1 MWYNGEHMVLYT
13 DFNPQSLAFLTLMV
27 MGISD
32 LVVPGLGLGG
42 SVISAFTGR
51 KLRKSQEEL
60 NKSQAGLAKQQS
72 KLAKQRGK
80 RETSLFDTATPII
93 GQLIPQLQA
102 LLTGDRDALTQRF
115 APSLQ
120 ALTAQR
126 ESAQQRIQQSGVQ
139 GGASV
144 QAGLELEKAAF
155 GERSRLLSSAPAE
168 AQAGLTQM
176 LQLLF
181 GAAGQQ
187 ASAGTA
193 AAGIA
198 GAATQSAIEGTA
210 LQQAGNQGF
219 FDSLVS
225 GASTFGRSLFSPKV
239 PNAPSGTISSLVP
252 GGPPN
257 TGAQL
262 PNPTPMTA
270 GSIGG
275 LLSPQPPKARRGTF

>member
-1 MWYNGEHMVLYT
+1 MVLFT
-13 DFNPQSLAFLTLMV
+13 DLTPATIALLTLTV
-27 MGISD
+27 MGIAD
-32 LVVPGLGLGG
+32 LVVPGMGLAG
-42 SVISAFTGR
+42 SIIGAFTGR
-51 KLRKSQEEL
+51 KLRKTQEEL
-60 NKSQAGLAKQQS
+60 NKAQAGLARSQT
-72 KLAKQRGK
+72 KLSKQRGK
-80 RETSLFDTATPII
+80 RETSLFDTAQPII

-102 LLTGDRDALTQRF
+102 LLTGDREALTQRF

-120 ALTAQR
+120 ALTSQR
-126 ESAQQRIQQSGVQ
+126 EGAQQRIEQSGPQ

-155 GERSRLLSSAPAE
+155 GERSRLLASAPAE

-187 ASAGTA
+187 ASASSS

-198 GAATQSAIEGTA
+198 GAANQSAIEGVA

-219 FDSLVS
+219 FDALVT
-225 GASTFGRSLFSPKV
+225 GASGFGRSLFNPGGV
-239 PNAPSGTISSLVP
+239 PNAPGGNIGLVA

-257 TGAQL
+257 TGAQF

-275 LLSPQPPKARRGTF
+275 LVSPQPPKPRRGF